1 MTFRQAKNLPK
12 DVERYVEEGKEQGL
26 PEDQAWAVAW
36 SRYCKYKN
44 PGSEHCKMNKGDYF
58 PGRKAEFSGMAARVA
73 ARHLKANTV
82 PNPLD
87 GMSKQQGLNLINKVI
102 GKVHLK
108 GIFSDT
114 SWKPVTG
121 VFKALADHS
130 IPLSEQTNAYAKNK
144 DGAPTSKTWK
154 FEIEWLGPKGRP
166 VVGYGIITAS
176 GAGSVDDPLKSY
188 DVVAY
193 VS

>member
-1 MTFRQAKNLPK
+1 MTTTT
-12 DVERYVEEGKEQGL
+12 
-26 PEDQAWAVAW
+26 
-36 SRYCKYKN
+36 S
-44 PGSEHCKMNKGDYF
+44 
-58 PGRKAEFSGMAARVA
+58 AARVA
-73 ARHLKANTV
+73 ARHLAKSRLATDA

-87 GMSKQQGLNLINKVI
+87 GLSKREGVNLINSVI
-102 GKVHLK
+102 RKVHLK

-154 FEIEWLGPKGRP
+154 FQVKWLGKEGRP